1 MKRDKRCGRLG
12 VLLLA
17 VLALAPT
24 ALPAEDA
31 TATATT
37 GIANE
42 IVLYAGQAVVQ
53 RAPGALKRVAVGDG
67 KLLDVKAVGD
77 RELVLIARAPG
88 DTTLH
93 LWLHDG
99 TQRNVAVHVGA
110 GNVDQETDMVRRLLE
125 GSRAVSVNNVAGN
138 VVLTG
143 SNLSS
148 GELAQVAAI
157 RKLYPKVLDFTTA
170 NAVEMKPM
178 VMMQVRIM
186 EFDKRAMDEIG
197 IKWDTMIDGP
207 SGGLIHDFDTNR
219 VFRQTP
225 GTFPGIDA
233 TGSALALPLRVPGT
247 PSFFGIATSIS
258 SRINLAM
265 ESGNAWELAT
275 PQLAARSGGVA
286 DFLVGGEVP
295 IPVTRELGETSVQ
308 FKPFGIR
315 LHIEPVINSD
325 GDIAANIETEV
336 SRVDPSINVAGFPG
350 FITRR
355 VSAELNVRE
364 GQTIVISGLVDANA
378 SKSFDKVPGL
388 GNIPVLGALFSSRNF
403 QRSRT
408 ELVIF
413 VTPYVV
419 DAKSPENQALIERSN
434 AMHEQMRAT
443 TGADVVD

>member
-1 MKRDKRCGRLG
+1 MVSNIGGARRSIAAWLLLLGSPG
-12 VLLLA
+12 VLPAAEPAPDGNAPSVDA
-17 VLALAPT
+17 VT
-24 ALPAEDA
+24 M
-31 TATATT
+31 
-37 GIANE
+37 
-42 IVLYAGQAVVQ
+42 YAGQALVQ
-53 RAPGALKRVAVGDG
+53 SVPGALKRVAVGDG
-67 KLLDVKAVGD
+67 KLLEVKAIGD

-99 TQRNVAVHVGA
+99 SQRSMSIHVGA
-110 GNVDQETDMVRRLLE
+110 GNVDQEADMVRRLLE
-125 GSRAVSVNNVAGN
+125 GSHAIAVNNVAGN

-143 SNLSS
+143 SNLAS

-157 RKLYPKVLDFTTA
+157 KKLYPQVLDFTTA

-186 EFDKRAMDEIG
+186 EFDKRAMKEIG

-207 SGGLIHDFDTNR
+207 SGGLIHDFSTNR

-225 GTFPGIDA
+225 GTFPGLDA
-233 TGSALALPLRVPGT
+233 SGSAVDLPLRVPGT
-247 PSFFGIATSIS
+247 PSFFGIATSIG

-265 ESGNAWELAT
+265 QTGNAWELAT
-275 PQLAARSGGVA
+275 PQLSARSGGVA

-315 LHIEPVINSD
+315 LHIEPVINSE
-325 GDIAANIETEV
+325 GDIAANLETEI
-336 SRVDPSINVAGFPG
+336 SRIDPSINVAGFPG

-388 GNIPVLGALFSSRNF
+388 GQIPILGALFTSRNF
-403 QRSRT
+403 RSDRT

-419 DAKSPENQALIERSN
+419 DAQSKKNREMVARSN
-434 AMHEQMRAT
+434 ALRDQMRADV
-443 TGADVVD
+443 GADLVD